1 MPIQQVSHC
10 HFYFKSLSILI
21 FLELWKKSNIIPVH
35 KKTDKRHFENYCP
48 ISLLPIFSKVFK
60 KIFNKMYT
68 IFQNDQ
74 LFNPNQSGFRVS
86 DSYINQLLSITHEIF
101 RLSTSHRQSKLD
113 QFFKI
118 YKQLLTKFGI
128 KGYFIN

>member
-1 MPIQQVSHC
+1 MPIQQLSYC

-21 FLELWKKSNIIPVH
+21 FLNYGKNRILYQSIKKN
-35 KKTDKRHFENYCP
+35 DKRNFENYCP
-48 ISLLPIFSKVFK
+48 ISLLSIFSKVFK

-68 IFQNDQ
+68 FFQNDQ

>member
-1 MPIQQVSHC
+1 
-10 HFYFKSLSILI
+10 
-21 FLELWKKSNIIPVH
+21 
-35 KKTDKRHFENYCP
+35 
-48 ISLLPIFSKVFK
+48 
-60 KIFNKMYT
+60 MYT
-68 IFQNDQ
+68 FFQNDQ